1 MGGSRYCYDEEGEG
15 GDEARSS
22 MKRRTDVALFP
33 LIESTGPW
41 RAHDPLLL
49 YPRGFGTLTS
59 SHRAAASTSVFL
71 SLREHTCRIQDA
83 SDTCKGCRILLKRHV
98 RYFWRG
104 RRLEGEIRDRTHTR
118 PLFFHRYFRSSRIEN
133 HFFFFFF
140 WISLNPTSL
149 TRGFDIV
156 ARCRGTDRQF

>member
-1 MGGSRYCYDEEGEG
+1 MVGEERGGEG
-15 GDEARSS
+15 RRSSIASS

-59 SHRAAASTSVFL
+59 SHRAVASTSVFL
-71 SLREHTCRIQDA
+71 SFSCTGRRIQDA

-98 RYFWRG
+98 RYF
-104 RRLEGEIRDRTHTR
+104 GEEDVLREKYVIGHTR
-118 PLFFHRYFRSSRIEN
+118 PLFFQRYFPSSRFEN
-133 HFFFFFF
+133 HYFLLNFF
-140 WISLNPTSL
+140 
-149 TRGFDIV
+149 
-156 ARCRGTDRQF
+156 